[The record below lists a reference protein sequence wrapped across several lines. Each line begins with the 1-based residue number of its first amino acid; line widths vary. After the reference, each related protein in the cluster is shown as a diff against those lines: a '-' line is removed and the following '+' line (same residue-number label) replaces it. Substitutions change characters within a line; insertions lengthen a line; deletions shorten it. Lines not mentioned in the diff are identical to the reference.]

1 MLYGTNGQQHLR
13 QNNQKP
19 TTKNERNEWFWTP
32 NCGIFLSSTFL
43 KVTSIRRVLHW
54 GCCGYQCIVPLKPQ
68 LKDDPEGVDWNDK
81 PPPGSYK
88 QGYCW
93 VMQTHSPSRGIV
105 GLHTPGHGPW
115 CRPPRFS
122 HHTKDPCPLS
132 IKYSPAAWLCSGCQ
146 LDNRTGAL
154 GQECGVTKVL

>member
-1 MLYGTNGQQHLR
+1 MLYGANGQQHLY
-13 QNNQKP
+13 QNNQWWQPQWKIKEMSGSGHQ
-19 TTKNERNEWFWTP
+19 TVV
-32 NCGIFLSSTFL
+32 FLWSTFL

-68 LKDDPEGVDWNDK
+68 LKDDPEGVDWNDN

-93 VMQTHSPSRGIV
+93 VMQTHTPSRGIV
-105 GLHTPGHGPW
+105 GLHTTGHGTW
-115 CRPPRFS
+115 CSPPGFS

-154 GQECGVTKVL
+154 GQECGAT